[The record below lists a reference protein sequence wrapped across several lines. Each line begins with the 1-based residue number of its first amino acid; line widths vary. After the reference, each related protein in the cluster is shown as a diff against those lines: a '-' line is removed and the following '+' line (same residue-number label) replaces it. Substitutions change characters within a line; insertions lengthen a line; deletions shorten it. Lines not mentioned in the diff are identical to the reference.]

1 MHQPAAHI
9 LIVEDEEIIGM
20 IFENA
25 LVQHGYHVT
34 LVKDGQAA
42 WELLASA
49 SHTFETIL
57 LDRMMPR
64 MDGMELLRNLKG
76 SLALNQIPVIME
88 TSVGD
93 LQSVREGIEE
103 GAYYYLTKPF
113 QTELLLSVV
122 HAAVQQYRDQQQ
134 LLAIA
139 RSEAE
144 RPLDYLKQGTFQFRT
159 LDESRTLASFFARAC
174 PEPAKV
180 ALGLQELLINAV
192 EHGNLGISYAEK
204 TQLLLQDRWQQ
215 EVERRLDLPEYAERK
230 VDVEFE
236 RDRGGIRFSIRDQ
249 GEGFDWRRFLDF
261 DPERAFDPHGRG
273 IAMAR
278 QMSFDSLEYRGNGNT
293 VVAVVK
299 AGDNS

>member
-25 LVQHGYHVT
+25 LVQHGYRVT
-34 LVKDGQAA
+34 LAKDGLAA

-49 SHTFETIL
+49 PNTFETIL

-64 MDGMELLRNLKG
+64 MDGMALLRKLKG
-76 SLALNQIPVIME
+76 SQAFNQIPVIME
-88 TSVGD
+88 TTVGD
-93 LQSVREGIEE
+93 LKSVREGIEE

-113 QTELLLSVV
+113 QTELLLSIV

-134 LLAIA
+134 LMENA
-139 RSEAE
+139 RWDAE
-144 RPLDYLKQGTFQFRT
+144 RPFDFLKQGLFQFRT
-159 LDESRTLASFFARAC
+159 LDESRTLAGFFARAC
-174 PEPAKV
+174 PEPGKV
-180 ALGLQELLINAV
+180 VLGLQELLINAV

-204 TQLLLQDRWQQ
+204 TQLLMQEQWQQ
-215 EVERRLDLPEYAERK
+215 EVERRLDLPEYAGHQ
-230 VDVEFE
+230 VEVKFE
-236 RDRGGIRFSIRDQ
+236 RDNGEIRFTIRDQ
-249 GEGFDWRRFLDF
+249 GEGFDWRKFLDF
-261 DPERAFDPHGRG
+261 DPERVFDPHGRG

-278 QMSFDSLEYRGNGNT
+278 QMSFDSVEYLGNGNT

-299 AGDNS
+299 A